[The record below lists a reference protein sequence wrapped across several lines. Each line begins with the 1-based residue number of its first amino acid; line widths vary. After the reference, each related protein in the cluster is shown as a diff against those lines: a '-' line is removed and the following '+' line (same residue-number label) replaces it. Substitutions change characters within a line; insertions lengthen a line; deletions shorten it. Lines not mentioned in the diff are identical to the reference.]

1 MSDFRVLSMGG
12 DGVGLGQ
19 VEGRGLFYW
28 QRVAMGLAER
38 RRATLTCIPGRAMY
52 LDDDDDKGRLWGKVR
67 KLTGCSISLEEN
79 YKGK

>member
-38 RRATLTCIPGRAMY
+38 RANLTCIPGRSMY
-52 LDDDDDKGRLWGKVR
+52 VGNDDKGQLWGKVR